1 MSRTPSAPRPP
12 RRRESILDDELEFA
26 PKGFHYKGEEYGYM
40 STYHEFRRPRWYE
53 KELDALRKIMAESG
67 ADFTW
72 ERVAEQLEERTHRP
86 SLRRGAGV
94 MVNNLAHNKTC
105 AAITVQRQWMKMR
118 KQGEPESA
126 AEIAARELVEERRR
140 AEAELFRKHPVYHP
154 GDAPLTEADIPP
166 KPPRLKRNA
175 TDAEKAEHEA
185 IVKKRRRVKENLR
198 YQQRKAVSGDSYC
211 GPPLCEWERL
221 AAAAAARRA
230 EAPATE
236 ERKKFVFSRHSE
248 ATRRRFGFDE
258 FKSAGALVGWR
269 SPEERLAESSRVIE
283 EKLAEL
289 RQARID
295 SSC

>member
-1 MSRTPSAPRPP
+1 
-12 RRRESILDDELEFA
+12 
-26 PKGFHYKGEEYGYM
+26 M

-140 AEAELFRKHPVYHP
+140 AEAELVRNYAGV
-154 GDAPLTEADIPP
+154 APLTEADVPP
-166 KPPRLKRNA
+166 MPPRLKRNA
-175 TDAEKAEHEA
+175 TDTEKAEREA
-185 IVKKRRRVKENLR
+185 IVKKRRRVMEHLR
-198 YQQRKAVSGDSYC
+198 YQQRKAAAGNSYC
-211 GPPLCEWERL
+211 STPAERERL
-221 AAAAAARRA
+221 AAEPMFVRLGPREGAPTDERLKHLVFSPYSEVARRCDTQ
-230 EAPATE
+230 P
-236 ERKKFVFSRHSE
+236 
-248 ATRRRFGFDE
+248 
-258 FKSAGALVGWR
+258 
-269 SPEERLAESSRVIE
+269 ERLAQAPRVVE
-283 EKLAEL
+283 EKLAQL
-289 RQARID
+289 RRGRIE
-295 SSC
+295 

>member
-1 MSRTPSAPRPP
+1 
-12 RRRESILDDELEFA
+12 
-26 PKGFHYKGEEYGYM
+26 M
-40 STYHEFRRPRWYE
+40 STYYEFRRPRWYE

-94 MVNNLAHNKTC
+94 KVNNLAHNKTC

-126 AEIAARELVEERRR
+126 AEIAARELVEEQRR
-140 AEAELFRKHPVYHP
+140 AEAELPKHTV
-154 GDAPLTEADIPP
+154 DALTEADVPP

-175 TDAEKAEHEA
+175 TDAEKAERAA
-185 IVKKRRRVKENLR
+185 IVEKRRRVKEHLR
-198 YQQRKAVSGDSYC
+198 YQQRKAVAGPLCAVGLGNSYC
-211 GPPLCEWERL
+211 TPPRCACGAVQCWCEWERL
-221 AAAAAARRA
+221 GAAAAARRA

-236 ERKKFVFSRHSE
+236 ERKKFEYEFSQ
-248 ATRRRFGFDE
+248 
-258 FKSAGALVGWR
+258 
-269 SPEERLAESSRVIE
+269 EERLAQHRLVVE
-283 EKLAEL
+283 EKLAQL

>member
-1 MSRTPSAPRPP
+1 
-12 RRRESILDDELEFA
+12 
-26 PKGFHYKGEEYGYM
+26 M

-86 SLRRGAGV
+86 SLRREEGQFV
-94 MVNNLAHNKTC
+94 HWKHKKTC

-140 AEAELFRKHPVYHP
+140 AEAELFRKHTD
-154 GDAPLTEADIPP
+154 DAPLTEADVPP

-175 TDAEKAEHEA
+175 TDAEKAEREA
-185 IVKKRRRVKENLR
+185 IVEKRRRVKEHLR
-198 YQQRKAVSGDSYC
+198 YQQRKAVAGPLCAVGLGNSYC
-211 GPPLCEWERL
+211 TPPRCACGAVQCWCEWERL
-221 AAAAAARRA
+221 AAASPARRA
-230 EAPATE
+230 EAPATDY
-236 ERKKFVFSRHSE
+236 RKKFSGPLLCAYEFEFS
-248 ATRRRFGFDE
+248 
-258 FKSAGALVGWR
+258 K
-269 SPEERLAESSRVIE
+269 EERLAQSSRVVE
-283 EKLAEL
+283 EKLAQL

-295 SSC
+295 SSASV

>member
-1 MSRTPSAPRPP
+1 
-12 RRRESILDDELEFA
+12 
-26 PKGFHYKGEEYGYM
+26 M

-86 SLRRGAGV
+86 SLRREEGQFV
-94 MVNNLAHNKTC
+94 SWKQNKTC

-140 AEAELFRKHPVYHP
+140 EEAELFRKHTD
-154 GDAPLTEADIPP
+154 DAPLTEADVPP

-175 TDAEKAEHEA
+175 TDAEKAEHKV
-185 IVKKRRRVKENLR
+185 IVEKRRRVKEHLR
-198 YQQRKAVSGDSYC
+198 YQQRKAVSGNSYC
-211 GPPLCEWERL
+211 GPPRCACGASGGVQGLYPRPGQCYCEWERL
-221 AAAAAARRA
+221 KAAAAARRA

-236 ERKKFVFSRHSE
+236 ERKKFEFSHQ
-248 ATRRRFGFDE
+248 
-258 FKSAGALVGWR
+258 
-269 SPEERLAESSRVIE
+269 EERLAQHRLVVE
-283 EKLAEL
+283 EKLAQL

>member
-1 MSRTPSAPRPP
+1 
-12 RRRESILDDELEFA
+12 
-26 PKGFHYKGEEYGYM
+26 M

-140 AEAELFRKHPVYHP
+140 AEAELVRKHT
-154 GDAPLTEADIPP
+154 GDAPLTEADVLP

-175 TDAEKAEHEA
+175 TDAEKAEHKV
-185 IVKKRRRVKENLR
+185 IVEKRRRVKEHLR
-198 YQQRKAVSGDSYC
+198 YQQRKAVSGNSYC
-211 GPPLCEWERL
+211 GPPRCACGASGGVQGLYPRPGQCYCEWERL
-221 AAAAAARRA
+221 KAAAAARRA
-230 EAPATE
+230 EAPATD
-236 ERKKFVFSRHSE
+236 ERKKFVLSPYSE
-248 ATRRRFGFDE
+248 GERRRFGWDE
-258 FKSAGALVGWR
+258 FESAGALVGWHNINL
-269 SPEERLAESSRVIE
+269 SMEERLAQSSRVVE
-283 EKLAEL
+283 EKLAQL
-289 RQARID
+289 RQPA
-295 SSC
+295 